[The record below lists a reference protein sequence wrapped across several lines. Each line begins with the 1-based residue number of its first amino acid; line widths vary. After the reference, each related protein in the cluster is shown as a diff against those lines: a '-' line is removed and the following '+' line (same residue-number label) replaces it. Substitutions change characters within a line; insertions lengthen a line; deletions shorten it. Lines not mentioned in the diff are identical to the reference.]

1 MNQCLLNGMY
11 TRQLCY
17 LFYFMVRKLKSLSLR
32 QLTTFHNC
40 CVQAIS
46 GITR

>member
-17 LFYFMVRKLKSLSLR
+17 LFYRNWVKVPDSINY
-32 QLTTFHNC
+32 TFHNC
-40 CVQAIS
+40 CVWAIL
-46 GITR
+46 GVTK